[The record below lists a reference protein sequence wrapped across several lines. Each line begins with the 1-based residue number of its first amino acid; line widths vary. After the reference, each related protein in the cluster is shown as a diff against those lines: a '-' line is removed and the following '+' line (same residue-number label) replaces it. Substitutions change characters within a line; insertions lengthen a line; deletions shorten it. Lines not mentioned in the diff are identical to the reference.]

1 MKHFK
6 TFPKGTKPRKFMV
19 EDLQLDQMNPK
30 PFSFWRLSE
39 IVTDFRNTSETADK
53 YETFSP

>member
-1 MKHFK
+1 
-6 TFPKGTKPRKFMV
+6 MV